1 VTNTG
6 DLSST
11 NEIQTLSLSGSD
23 LTLSDGGGTV
33 TLPAD
38 GNGIYGGSGTVP
50 DGTVATIGSKLR
62 IKFGDIPLLSDRY
75 RIESDHSTP
84 GNMFSFNIS
93 DGGVGFTANKS
104 TAVSDFGADGSN
116 MFFTATRSPMNFTT
130 SKANSAINF
139 NTPMAT
145 LVFSTNNDNVKFTDL
160 RATKKGIEYAAYYP
174 DIESN
179 PQSFTDVQTVNSL
192 KQKLAT
198 YTTTQRNAIPTP
210 ATGYVIYNTDATA
223 TDGSTGVMQVYNGST
238 WKNCW

>member
-1 VTNTG
+1 
-6 DLSST
+6 
-11 NEIQTLSLSGSD
+11 
-23 LTLSDGGGTV
+23 
-33 TLPAD
+33 
-38 GNGIYGGSGTVP
+38 
-50 DGTVATIGSKLR
+50 
-62 IKFGDIPLLSDRY
+62 
-75 RIESDHSTP
+75 
-84 GNMFSFNIS
+84 
-93 DGGVGFTANKS
+93 
-104 TAVSDFGADGSN
+104 
-116 MFFTATRSPMNFTT
+116 MNFTT

-160 RATKKGIEYAAYYP
+160 RATKKGIEYTAYYP